1 MPILIIGAGAAGL
14 SAAAQ
19 LSRAGHE
26 VVLIEGRDRIGG
38 RIFTVAPS
46 DVHPAANPH
55 SSFGDA
61 SNFPIE
67 LGAEFVHGRSPHIF
81 RAAAAAKLALCDVS
95 ERHWFFE
102 DGKLSSSGEFWRQ
115 VEKLMDE
122 MKSSTTDQSFKDF
135 LDLLPDDVDTRRAKE
150 MAVPYVEGFHAADV
164 SRIGIHGLTR
174 ANEAADEIDG
184 DRSFRLLGG
193 YGQLM
198 QSLHDEAQRYG
209 GAIYFE
215 TIVEEIHW
223 RPGHVEVVCQT
234 KNEKRSFAGSACL
247 ITLPL
252 GVLQSNHIQF
262 DPQLPERKRKA
273 IGHLAMGNV
282 LKINMLFEE
291 RFWEQFEISDDEQKR
306 SFFDLGFLHFPSAPI
321 PTWWTQLP
329 LRVPLLVGWAGGSQ
343 VKPLRD
349 NLLDDAVESL
359 SQIFGSSVIDQ
370 LKAHYVHDWRADPF
384 SLGAYSYVPVDGLES
399 QRALAEPVNGTL
411 FFAGEATS
419 VGHIGTV
426 HGAIQTGKRAA
437 GEIQKGFGV

>member
-14 SAAAQ
+14 AAAAQ

-26 VVLIEGRDRIGG
+26 VVVIEARDRIGG
-38 RIFTVAPS
+38 RVFTVASADVRLPANRNSSPS
-46 DVHPAANPH
+46 L
-55 SSFGDA
+55 A
-61 SNFPIE
+61 SNLPIE

-81 RAAAAAKLALCDVS
+81 HAAESAKLALCDVS

-102 DGKLSSSGEFWRQ
+102 DGKLSSSGEFWRKI
-115 VEKLMDE
+115 EKLMHD
-122 MKSSTTDQSFKDF
+122 MKLSTTDQSFKDF
-135 LDLLPDDVDTRRAKE
+135 LDSLPDDEETRRAKE
-150 MAVPYVEGFHAADV
+150 IVVPYIEGFHAADI
-164 SRIGIHGLTR
+164 SRIGIHGLTK

-184 DRSFRLLGG
+184 DRSFRVMGG

-209 GAIYFE
+209 GAFYFE

-234 KNEKRSFAGSACL
+234 KNQKRAFTGSACL

-262 DPQLPERKRKA
+262 DPLLPERKRMA
-273 IGHLAMGNV
+273 IGHLAVGNV
-282 LKINMLFEE
+282 VKINMLFEE
-291 RFWEQFEISDDEQKR
+291 RFWEQFEISDGEQKR
-306 SFFDLGFLHFPSAPI
+306 SFFDLGFLHFPNAPI

-343 VKPLRD
+343 VKPVSD
-349 NLLDDAVESL
+349 DILDDAIESL
-359 SQIFGSSVIDQ
+359 SQIFGSSVIDR
-370 LKAHYVHDWRADPF
+370 LKAHYVHDWREDPF
-384 SLGAYSYVPVDGLES
+384 SLGAYSYVPVNGLES
-399 QRALAEPVNGTL
+399 QRALAKPVDGTL
-411 FFAGEATS
+411 FFAGEAMS

-426 HGAIQTGKRAA
+426 HGAMQSGERAA
-437 GEIQKGFGV
+437 EEIQKGFRV